1 MQIRIVNQKFA
12 RSHNTQQTSHRLSS
26 AELVYKSKTQLD
38 KAFDNFPRGIT
49 K

>member
-12 RSHNTQQTSHRLSS
+12 RSHNTQLFSQTLS
-26 AELVYKSKTQLD
+26 AELVYKSKTQID